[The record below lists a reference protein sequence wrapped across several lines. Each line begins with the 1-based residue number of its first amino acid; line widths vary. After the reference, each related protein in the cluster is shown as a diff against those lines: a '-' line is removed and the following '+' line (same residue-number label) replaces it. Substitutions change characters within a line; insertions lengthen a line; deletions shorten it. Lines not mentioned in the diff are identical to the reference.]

1 MKPTAKDL
9 KAMNIID
16 EVVPEPAGGAH
27 RDYAKAAENL
37 GKVLRRNLAELSD
50 LSGDELVQDRYQ
62 KFRALGVFSG
72 R

>member
-1 MKPTAKDL
+1 
-9 KAMNIID
+9 MNIID
-16 EVVPEPAGGAH
+16 EIIAEPAGGAH
-27 RDYAKAAENL
+27 RDYTKAAENL
-37 GKVLRRNLAELSD
+37 GKALRKNLGELSD